1 MFAVSIF
8 LSVFFFDGPHICQC
22 MPNKTETKN
31 ILEFICA
38 KIYYKNINR
47 YLKSQFRLQFCNEI
61 IDNFYQ
67 RKYMHVSKP

>member
-1 MFAVSIF
+1 
-8 LSVFFFDGPHICQC
+8 

-61 IDNFYQ
+61 ID
-67 RKYMHVSKP
+67 KHICGPSKKKTDKKIDTANIEF